1 MTAPSLAIS
10 PDAASRQKV
19 ESRSG
24 QTISACYQCE
34 KCTNGCPVAFAMDIV
49 PHRVMR
55 MAHYGQ
61 LDPLLRSNTI
71 WVCSSCET
79 CTTRCPNNIDIA
91 HVMDTLRQ
99 LATEEGKVA
108 PSQKNAPVFHQ
119 EFLASVKRGGR
130 INELD
135 MITRYTLKSE
145 GIKGMVRQ
153 AGMGLKMLRR
163 GKFKLLPERARGKGE
178 VKRIFKRAGGKQ

>member
-1 MTAPSLAIS
+1 MPTETATLIPDPAARRRIESL
-10 PDAASRQKV
+10 
-19 ESRSG
+19 SG
-24 QTISACYQCE
+24 QTISACFQCE

-49 PHRVMR
+49 PHRVIR
-55 MAHYGQ
+55 MANYGTIG
-61 LDPLLRSNTI
+61 PLLHCATI

-99 LATEEGKVA
+99 VSMKEGKVMPTQHDA
-108 PSQKNAPVFHQ
+108 PIFHK
-119 EFLASVKRGGR
+119 EFLASIQRSGR

-145 GIKGMVRQ
+145 GIGGMIKQ
-153 AGMGLKMLRR
+153 AGMGIKMLTR
-163 GKFKLLPERARGKGE
+163 GRFKLLPEKATAKSE
-178 VKRIFKRAGGKQ
+178 VKTIFKHTGGKP